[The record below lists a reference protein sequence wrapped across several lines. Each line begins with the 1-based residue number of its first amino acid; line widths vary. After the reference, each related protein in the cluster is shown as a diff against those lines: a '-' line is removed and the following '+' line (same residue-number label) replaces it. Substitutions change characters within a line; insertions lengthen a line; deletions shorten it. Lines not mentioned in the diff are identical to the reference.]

1 MKREH
6 DGENENEN
14 GRERER
20 GIARKDES
28 MDAEENGA
36 QLGEDLYIA
45 II

>member
-20 GIARKDES
+20 EGSRGRMS
-28 MDAEENGA
+28 LWMQRRTGLN
-36 QLGEDLYIA
+36 LGKTCT
-45 II
+45 